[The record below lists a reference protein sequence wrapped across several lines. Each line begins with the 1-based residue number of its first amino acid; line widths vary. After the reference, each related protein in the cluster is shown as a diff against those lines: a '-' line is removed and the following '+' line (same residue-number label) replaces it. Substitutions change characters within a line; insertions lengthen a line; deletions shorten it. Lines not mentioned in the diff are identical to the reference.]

1 MHNLSE
7 EQWLLRKDSIEPWSA
22 NTTANSEQEKVQ
34 AVLAKM
40 SNAKFGRNCF
50 VAPDCNFFTDSA
62 RLGNSVKI
70 ASLATL
76 RGNIVLGNDVS
87 VNPLTNLIGKV
98 TVGNA
103 VRIASSVQIFGF
115 NHGFARIDKY
125 IKDQPINTTGIVIG
139 DGTWIGAGATILDG
153 VTVGKNCIVAAGAV
167 VTKSFDD
174 FSIIAGNPAK
184 VIKSRLS
191 DSARQVSL
199 SYQTKHSNA
208 LDFCVDLPVTGYLDS
223 DNARLN
229 GWIAT
234 SKNVTGLYLV
244 TGNTK
249 EMISLNNNREDVRKH
264 LESFRPSLFKNG
276 KIVGFT
282 TPKLQGEHEL
292 VLELEKKVHQICAI
306 CLSR

>member
-7 EQWLLRKDSIEPWSA
+7 EQWLSRKDSIEPWSA
-22 NTTANSEQEKVQ
+22 NTIENAEQEKIQRVIG
-34 AVLAKM
+34 KM

-50 VAPDCNFFTDSA
+50 IASDCNFFTDNA

-98 TVGNA
+98 TIGNA

-115 NHGFARIDKY
+115 NHGFDRIDKY
-125 IKDQPINTTGIVIG
+125 IKDQPINSKGIVIG

-153 VTVGKNCIVAAGAV
+153 VNIGKNCIVAAGAV
-167 VTKSFDD
+167 VTKSFED

-184 VIKSRLS
+184 MLKSRLN

-199 SYQTKHSNA
+199 SYLTKQSNS
-208 LDFCVDLPVTGYLDS
+208 LDFCIDLPVTGYLDS
-223 DNARLN
+223 ANAKLN

-234 SKNVTGLYLV
+234 SKKITNLYLL
-244 TGNTK
+244 TGSIK
-249 EMISLNNNREDVRKH
+249 ESIETNMKREDVRLH
-264 LESFRPSLFKNG
+264 LKSFRPALFKNG
-276 KIVGFT
+276 QIIGFS
-282 TPKLQGEHEL
+282 TPNLQGQHKL
-292 VLELEKKVHQICAI
+292 VVELENKHIEICTI
-306 CLSR
+306 CLK

>member
-7 EQWLLRKDSIEPWSA
+7 EQWLSRKDSIEPWSA
-22 NTTANSEQEKVQ
+22 NTLENSVQEKVQ
-34 AVLAKM
+34 AVIEKM
-40 SNAKFGRNCF
+40 SNAKFGKNCF
-50 VAPDCNFFTDSA
+50 IAPDCNFFTDSA

-76 RGNIVLGNDVS
+76 RGNIILGNDVS

-115 NHGFARIDKY
+115 NHGFDRIDKY
-125 IKDQPINTTGIVIG
+125 IKDQPISSTGIVIG

-167 VTKSFDD
+167 VTKSFED

-184 VIKSRLS
+184 AIKSRLT

-199 SYQTKHSNA
+199 NYSTKQSDS
-208 LDFCVDLPVTGYLDS
+208 LDFCVDLPITGYLDS
-223 DNARLN
+223 ANAQLN

-234 SKNVTGLYLV
+234 SKKVAGLYLV
-244 TGNTK
+244 TGDTK
-249 EMISLNNNREDVRKH
+249 ESIKLNMKREDVKLH
-264 LESFRPSLFKNG
+264 LKSFRPSLFKNG
-276 KIVGFT
+276 QITGFS
-282 TPKLQGEHEL
+282 TPKLQGEHKL
-292 VLELEKKVHQICAI
+292 VLELEKKQIEI
-306 CLSR
+306 CSISLK